1 MDRYLNHFEKPISA
15 TKLIGTL
22 GTQQARLV
30 VKGYLEKDW
39 IRRVDMGRR
48 VTDPHF
54 QLTPVGMAAW
64 DRYLGKK

>member
-1 MDRYLNHFEKPISA
+1 MDRYLNRFEHPVSV
-15 TKLIGTL
+15 TKLIGDL

-30 VKGYLEKDW
+30 VRGYLEREW
-39 IRRVDMGRR
+39 IRRVEMPRG

-54 QLTPVGMAAW
+54 QLTLVGIAAW